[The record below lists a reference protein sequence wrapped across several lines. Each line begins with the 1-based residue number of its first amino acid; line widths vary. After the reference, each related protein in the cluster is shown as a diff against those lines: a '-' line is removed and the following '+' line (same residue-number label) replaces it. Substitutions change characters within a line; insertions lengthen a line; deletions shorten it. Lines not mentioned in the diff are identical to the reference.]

1 MGSLPGGT
9 KPEEL
14 RRLFENFGIVTE
26 CDIMNKCGFVW
37 MQTEEMAQN
46 AIASLNNTMFNGQ
59 SIVVEPGRI
68 KDRSQKRQ
76 EMGGQGARGG
86 GRGGFQRGG
95 DRGPPGRQ
103 GLFIFETTR
112 P

>member
-14 RRLFENFGIVTE
+14 RRIFENFGVVTE

-37 MQTEEMAQN
+37 MQTEEMAQS
-46 AIASLNNTMFNGQ
+46 AIAALNNTMLNGQ

-68 KDRSQKRQ
+68 KDRGQKRG
-76 EMGGQGARGG
+76 EMGGQRPRGG
-86 GRGGFQRGG
+86 GGGSFQRGSNQ
-95 DRGPPGRQ
+95 GPPGRQ
-103 GLFIFETTR
+103 GFFLLVMF
-112 P
+112 

>member
-1 MGSLPGGT
+1 
-9 KPEEL
+9 
-14 RRLFENFGIVTE
+14 
-26 CDIMNKCGFVW
+26 

-86 GRGGFQRGG
+86 GGGSRGGFQRGG

-103 GLFIFETTR
+103 GLFLFDTIRRDEYKFSGFRWTR
-112 P
+112 